1 MELFGGFVVVRFVVV
16 KLFGGFVV
24 VKFVVELYW

>member
-24 VKFVVELYW
+24 VKFVVEL